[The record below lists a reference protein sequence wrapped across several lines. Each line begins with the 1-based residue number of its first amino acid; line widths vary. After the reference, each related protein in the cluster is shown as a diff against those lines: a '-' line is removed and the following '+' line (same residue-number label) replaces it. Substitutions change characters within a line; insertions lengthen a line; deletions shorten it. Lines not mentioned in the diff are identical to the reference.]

1 MDDLI
6 RQIVAI
12 LVGRPLMILLRRRL
26 DWFDL
31 MRQTI
36 LLVLSMAVSVLIGWY
51 LIEEE
56 EARRRSIMARIA
68 RREPEIPLPSIG
80 AGDDL
85 TVIDGIGPT
94 YARAL
99 KEIGIMSFA
108 DLARQD
114 PDELSD
120 RLSGQISA
128 TRIRNQDW
136 IGQAKQLTQ

>member
-1 MDDLI
+1 MEDVG

-12 LVGRPLMILLRRRL
+12 LIGRQLMIWLRRRL

-31 MRQTI
+31 MRQTT
-36 LLVLSMAVSVLIGWY
+36 LLVLSMAISVLIGWS

-56 EARRRSIMARIA
+56 EARRRSIMARIS
-68 RREPEIPLPSIG
+68 RREPEIPLPPVG
-80 AGDDL
+80 EGDDL

-94 YARAL
+94 YARIL
-99 KEIGIMSFA
+99 KEIGIVSFA

-114 PDELSD
+114 PDELSE

-136 IGQAKQLTQ
+136 IGQAKQLSR

>member
-1 MDDLI
+1 MEDLG

-12 LVGRPLMILLRRRL
+12 LIGRQLMILLRRRL
-26 DWFDL
+26 DWFDM
-31 MRQTI
+31 MRQMS
-36 LLVLSMAVSVLIGWY
+36 LLALSMAISVLIGWY

-56 EARRRSIMARIA
+56 EARRRSLMARIA
-68 RREPEIPLPSIG
+68 RREPEIPLRSVG
-80 AGDDL
+80 EGDDL

-94 YARAL
+94 YARL
-99 KEIGIMSFA
+99 LNDIGIVSFG

-114 PDELSD
+114 PEELSQ

-136 IGQAKQLTQ
+136 IGQAKQLRK